1 MYLSEPRDGGSSASC
16 LVVWADDGFL
26 AISLFFSLYFPTFQI
41 QLLEIFFYITSY
53 SITTKYIVTVL
64 RCTPAGKKGK
74 TLFFTLSI
82 EIKASWSYFM
92 MSLASGVSRRA
103 LCNGWSA
110 RTR

>member
-1 MYLSEPRDGGSSASC
+1 MPVVSLSGPMMASSPSPC
-16 LVVWADDGFL
+16 
-26 AISLFFSLYFPTFQI
+26 FSVCTFQHLDTI
-41 QLLEIFFYITSY
+41 IGNNVLHHILFNYL
-53 SITTKYIVTVL
+53 TVL

>member
-1 MYLSEPRDGGSSASC
+1 MAAVAVVSLSGLMMAPSPSPC
-16 LVVWADDGFL
+16 
-26 AISLFFSLYFPTFQI
+26 FSVCTFQYLDRI
-41 QLLEIFFYITSY
+41 IGNDFYITSY

-92 MSLASGVSRRA
+92 MSLAGGVSRRA